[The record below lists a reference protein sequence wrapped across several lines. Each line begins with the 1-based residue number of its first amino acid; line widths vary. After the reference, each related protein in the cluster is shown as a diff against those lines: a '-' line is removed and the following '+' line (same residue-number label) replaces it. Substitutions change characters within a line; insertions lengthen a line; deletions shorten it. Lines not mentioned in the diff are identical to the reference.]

1 MASSRG
7 TGCSFRLAAA
17 QLAST
22 CVPVGPEGSE
32 LGRAGAAGSFADLA
46 VGELADDVEM
56 AEVTGVLLQQVEQDP
71 LQ

>member
-7 TGCSFRLAAA
+7 TGCSFQACSRATSVYLR
-17 QLAST
+17 T
-22 CVPVGPEGSE
+22 CGPEGSE

-46 VGELADDVEM
+46 VGELGDDVEM